1 MEDSPDVYAD
11 TYPVFH
17 PSSPPETE
25 GVVPSTPVLRV
36 VKGGGVGGGSSSGV
50 PSGLNTPSSVA
61 SSQGLWGMPP
71 RSRRSSRSGTPAP
84 TSQGLLPAQRELADV
99 VRNIWSWGNGGS
111 RAATPVMS
119 SPGDAKVPSTP
130 SVEGSPHPSPC
141 VKTTDR
147 LMTRSMRVRQ
157 DRLSSS
163 TLTSAA
169 SLVNAPP
176 TGVGNKPM
184 TRNHQS
190 RTIRESITPM
200 PRPQS
205 TQISRPVTR
214 RRTSQPPPPVPT
226 PRSIPTPAVR
236 SNGSTTP
243 SGAGRVKR
251 YLTRGPQPS
260 ALSSAPSG
268 PRGGEVPS
276 GRANVRGPAVPKRPK
291 RSLITPKRPRVGAD
305 GDTTGNA
312 ESSSSDDDF

>member
-130 SVEGSPHPSPC
+130 SVEVGKRSWL
-141 VKTTDR
+141 KTSAGYVGNPGFFYYVAAKSFR
-147 LMTRSMRVRQ
+147 EGKKWE
-157 DRLSSS
+157 RLSFFAV
-163 TLTSAA
+163 AA
-169 SLVNAPP
+169 FVLVFSN
-176 TGVGNKPM
+176 
-184 TRNHQS
+184 
-190 RTIRESITPM
+190 
-200 PRPQS
+200 
-205 TQISRPVTR
+205 ISNYVH
-214 RRTSQPPPPVPT
+214 
-226 PRSIPTPAVR
+226 
-236 SNGSTTP
+236 N
-243 SGAGRVKR
+243 
-251 YLTRGPQPS
+251 
-260 ALSSAPSG
+260 
-268 PRGGEVPS
+268 
-276 GRANVRGPAVPKRPK
+276 
-291 RSLITPKRPRVGAD
+291 
-305 GDTTGNA
+305 
-312 ESSSSDDDF
+312 